1 MAMPLS
7 EVDRLEEIN
16 VDRIERAGEQEVI
29 QYRGQILPLIRPQE
43 HLPERRRTPREPV
56 SQEAV
61 EREIQVVVYSHEGG
75 SYGLVVDS
83 IEDIADESV
92 TVKREGTR
100 DGILGVIVIQCRTEE
115 DFGFHVLYGFS
126 AAFAVAI
133 IYSYRN
139 QLAEK
144 VYLLYGLGGLFIAG
158 LGLRAM
164 SIVSG

>member
-1 MAMPLS
+1 M
-7 EVDRLEEIN
+7 
-16 VDRIERAGEQEVI
+16 IEDVHGWWAWVMVVSNALVGCWALAAHRD
-29 QYRGQILPLIRPQE
+29 
-43 HLPERRRTPREPV
+43 ERFRSRWLWWST
-56 SQEAV
+56 AV
-61 EREIQVVVYSHEGG
+61 AELTVFVQVV
-75 SYGLVVDS
+75 
-83 IEDIADESV
+83 
-92 TVKREGTR
+92 
-100 DGILGVIVIQCRTEE
+100 LGVIVIQGRTEE

>member
-1 MAMPLS
+1 MVVSNAVVGCWALAAHR
-7 EVDRLEEIN
+7 D
-16 VDRIERAGEQEVI
+16 ERF
-29 QYRGQILPLIRPQE
+29 RSRWLWWS
-43 HLPERRRTPREPV
+43 T
-56 SQEAV
+56 AV
-61 EREIQVVVYSHEGG
+61 AELTVFVQVV
-75 SYGLVVDS
+75 
-83 IEDIADESV
+83 
-92 TVKREGTR
+92 
-100 DGILGVIVIQCRTEE
+100 LGVIVIQGRTEE